1 MSDTKK
7 GKDLTDIKSWRP
19 LSLLNS
25 DYKIL
30 AKVIA
35 NRLKDILPE
44 IQIR

>member
-19 LSLLNS
+19 LALLNS
-25 DYKIL
+25 DYAIL

-35 NRLKDILPE
+35 NRLKDILLE
-44 IQIR
+44 